1 MEYDKYLAMFF
12 IALDNVKEKY
22 LVYNNE
28 PDDNDSDKEKYIEHV
43 ERVFAYELY
52 RQWANLLEYD
62 EEYVLNA
69 EIGKSGTHCMEGYKR
84 YDEDNAWK
92 KYMGDKTSIYPD
104 MVLHSGQGTLKH
116 KIVCEIKR
124 NKSVDGNNMMA
135 DLKKLM
141 FMTSDNF
148 CSKNPYEY
156 GIFLLFD
163 TTFEKIVE
171 SLDVNSIKVFEHEN
185 NFEKIILVSYG
196 FSDRE
201 NHKDLKI
208 EFDTLANVFFPLS
221 YRGY

>member
-12 IALDNVKEKY
+12 IALGSVKEKY

-28 PDDNDSDKEKYIEHV
+28 PDDNDSDKEEYIEHV

-69 EIGKSGTHCMEGYKR
+69 EIGKSGTHCMEGYKG
-84 YDEDNAWK
+84 YDEDNDWK

-124 NKSVDGNNMMA
+124 NKGVDSNNMMA

-148 CSKNPYEY
+148 CSNNPYEY

-163 TTFEKIVE
+163 TTFEKVVE
-171 SLDVNSIKVFEHEN
+171 SFDVNSIKAFDHEN
-185 NFEKIILVSYG
+185 KFEKIILVSYG

-208 EFDTLANVFFPLS
+208 EFDTLSNLYNRLV
-221 YRGY
+221 